1 MSWNVYP
8 KYVRN
13 SIIKRLKSNVNKN
26 GNINN
31 NKDDRKVIW
40 INLSYLRKKGQQLT
54 NSLIRK
60 LQRSFKEIVD
70 FKTVYKTNKLLMLCN
85 TKVAYLYSKNLLFFG
100 LRVLVVFK
108 KHVDKTDRNFITR
121 LDEHD
126 TKVD

>member
-70 FKTVYKTNKLLMLCN
+70 FKTVYKTNKLLMFCN

-108 KHVDKTDRNFITR
+108 KYVDKTDRNFITR